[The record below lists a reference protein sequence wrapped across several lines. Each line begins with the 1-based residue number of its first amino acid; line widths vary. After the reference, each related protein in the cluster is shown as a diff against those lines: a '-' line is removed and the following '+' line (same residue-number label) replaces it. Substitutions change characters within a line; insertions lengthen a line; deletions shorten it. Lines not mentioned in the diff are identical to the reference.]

1 MLKLQLTLE
10 TEAKMHTLDAKLC
23 ILASDLALAAMLVST
38 LQFANHLILL
48 KIGNYVFESACISLL
63 YPVTNWI

>member
-23 ILASDLALAAMLVST
+23 ILASDLALAATLVST

-48 KIGNYVFESACISLL
+48 KIGN
-63 YPVTNWI
+63 